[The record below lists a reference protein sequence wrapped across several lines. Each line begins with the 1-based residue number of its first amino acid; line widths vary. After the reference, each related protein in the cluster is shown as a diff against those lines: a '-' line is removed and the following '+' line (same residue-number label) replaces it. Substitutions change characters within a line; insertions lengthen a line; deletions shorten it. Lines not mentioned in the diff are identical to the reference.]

1 MIRITSIATAIVLA
15 FGLVGCESEVDNK
28 PAATVEAP
36 KTEAPPV
43 EPPKVEAPAAP
54 AVSMMADPAT
64 SKLEWVAA
72 KVTKDHPGGFST
84 FQASLDV
91 ADGKPTALKGTI
103 ELGSVFSDAEKL
115 TAHLKEPDFFDVAQF
130 AKATFES
137 SALEPIAG
145 AAPGAANTTVK
156 GSLDLH
162 GMKKDLSFPATITA
176 VDGGMDLK
184 AEFTINRK
192 DWGLA
197 YPGKPDD
204 LIKDE
209 VLIKLDLRHRGGAA
223 APSAAAPAADAAAP
237 AAGAT
242 PAAGGAAAPAAT
254 PPAH

>member
-1 MIRITSIATAIVLA
+1 MIRITSIATALVLA

-54 AVSMMADPAT
+54 AVSLAADTAS

-91 ADGKPTALKGTI
+91 ADGKPTALKGSI
-103 ELGSVFSDAEKL
+103 ELGSVFSDADKL

-137 SALEPIAG
+137 TALEPIAG

-176 VDGGMDLK
+176 VEGGMDLK

-209 VLIKLDLRHRGGAA
+209 VLIKLDLRHRGAPAA
-223 APSAAAPAADAAAP
+223 APTDAAP
-237 AAGAT
+237 AAGAAAPAGA
-242 PAAGGAAAPAAT
+242 PAAGGAAPAGGAT